1 MGAQLGSPSD
11 RDTVAAVT
19 SVVVITG
26 GGGVLGRATAVA
38 LARRGWIAVV
48 TGRTQQSLDDTVAAV
63 RGAGSEAAAVAGDV
77 SDEKHVEQVFETAAR
92 LGDADAVLHAAA
104 THGTPMRLADVPL
117 EEWEHVMA
125 TNLRSTFLVTRAAL
139 RLMVPRGRGSIVLVA
154 SAGILRGFP
163 LAAPYAA
170 AKSALPGFART
181 LAAEVSP
188 DGVRV
193 NVLTPGAMPE
203 AAIYQ
208 SAMPG
213 IAEELGFDPDKGQEL
228 LESMSAL
235 RRACTP
241 AEIAKAA
248 AFLLT
253 DDSSLM
259 TGQNLVVDA
268 GLTT

>member
-1 MGAQLGSPSD
+1 MP
-11 RDTVAAVT
+11 VA
-19 SVVVITG
+19 VITG
-26 GGGVLGRATAVA
+26 GGGVLGHASAVA
-38 LARRGWIAVV
+38 LAGRGLDVVV
-48 TGRTQQSLDDTVAAV
+48 TGRTQATLDATVAAV
-63 RGAGSEAAAVAGDV
+63 VAAGRKATAVVGDVAGEAHVEAVFAAADALGP
-77 SDEKHVEQVFETAAR
+77 VE
-92 LGDADAVLHAAA
+92 AVLHAAA
-104 THGTPMRLADVPL
+104 THGTPMRLIDVPL
-117 EEWEHVMA
+117 TEWEHVM
-125 TNLRSTFLVTRAAL
+125 TNMTSTFLVTRAAL
-139 RLMVPRGRGSIVLVA
+139 RRMVPARRGSIVLVA

-170 AKSALPGFART
+170 TKSSLVGFART

-213 IAEELGFDPDKGQEL
+213 IAKELGIDPDKGKEL

-241 AEIAKAA
+241 EEMARAVVYLA
-248 AFLLT
+248 T

>member
-1 MGAQLGSPSD
+1 VP
-11 RDTVAAVT
+11 VA
-19 SVVVITG
+19 VITG
-26 GGGVLGRATAVA
+26 GGGVLGHASAVA
-38 LARRGWIAVV
+38 LAGRGYDVVV
-48 TGRTQQSLDDTVAAV
+48 TGRTQATLDATVTSVEAV
-63 RGAGSEAAAVAGDV
+63 GRQALAVVGDV
-77 SDEKHVEQVFETAAR
+77 SGEPHVEAVFTAAAR
-92 LGDADAVLHAAA
+92 LGAVEAVLHGAA

-117 EEWEHVMA
+117 SEWEHVM
-125 TNLRSTFLVTRAAL
+125 TNMTSAFLVTRAAL
-139 RLMVPRGRGSIVLVA
+139 RVMVPRRRGAIVLVA

-170 AKSALPGFART
+170 TKSALVGFART

-188 DGVRV
+188 EGVRV

-213 IAEELGFDPDKGQEL
+213 IARELGIDPDKGREL

-241 AEIAKAA
+241 EEMARAV
-248 AFLLT
+248 AFLAT

>member
-1 MGAQLGSPSD
+1 MSEL
-11 RDTVAAVT
+11 VL
-19 SVVVITG
+19 ITG
-26 GGGVLGRATAVA
+26 GGGVLGSATAVE
-38 LARRGWIAVV
+38 LARRGWNVVV
-48 TGRTQQSLDDTVAAV
+48 TGRTQASLDTTVEAV
-63 RGAGSEAAAVAGDV
+63 ERAGASAVAVAGDV
-77 SDEKHVEQVFETAAR
+77 SDEAHVERVFEAA
-92 LGDADAVLHAAA
+92 LGAFGPVDAVLHAAA
-104 THGTPMRLADVPL
+104 THGTPMRLVDVPL
-117 EEWEHVMA
+117 AEWEHVMA
-125 TNLRSTFLVTRAAL
+125 TNMRSTFLVTRAAL
-139 RLMVPRGRGSIVLVA
+139 RQMVPRRSGSIVLVA

-170 AKSALPGFART
+170 TKSALPGFART

-188 DGVRV
+188 EGVRV
-193 NVLTPGAMPE
+193 NVLTPGAMPD
-203 AAIYQ
+203 AAIYK

-213 IAEELGFDPDKGQEL
+213 IAKELGIDPDKGQEL

-241 AEIAKAA
+241 EEIARAA

-253 DDSSLM
+253 NDSSLM

>member
-1 MGAQLGSPSD
+1 MAG
-11 RDTVAAVT
+11 RVAI
-19 SVVVITG
+19 ITG
-26 GGGVLGRATAVA
+26 GGGVLGTASAAA
-38 LARRGWIAVV
+38 LARRGYDVVV
-48 TGRTQQSLDDTVAAV
+48 TGRTQAKLDASAAGV
-63 RGAGSEAAAVAGDV
+63 EAAGQRAIAIAGDV
-77 SDEKHVEQVFETAAR
+77 SDEAHVERVFETAER
-92 LGDADAVLHAAA
+92 ELGPCDALLHAAA
-104 THGTPMRLADVPL
+104 THGVPMELKDAPL
-117 EEWEHVMA
+117 SEWESVM
-125 TNLRSTFLVTRAAL
+125 TNLRSTFLCTRAAL
-139 RLMVPRGRGSIVLVA
+139 RQMVPRRTGSIVLVA

-170 AKSALPGFART
+170 TKSALPGFART

-193 NVLTPGAMPE
+193 NVLTPGAMPD

-213 IAEELGFDPDKGQEL
+213 IAEQLGFDPDKGEEL
-228 LESMSAL
+228 LVSMSAL
-235 RRACTP
+235 RRVCTP
-241 AEIAKAA
+241 VEIARAVV
-248 AFLLT
+248 FLAT